1 MIRKRTVALAGVL
14 AMMLGFLM
22 GSAFPGEELPW
33 GVDKNIVNAVPGE
46 VQQPVVSVIAP
57 ADSSTS
63 GENAPAQSTADNK
76 GKKAEPI
83 NPKENFPLLNTACSA
98 LRAIQQRDY
107 SALAAHVHPDR
118 GLTFTPYS
126 TVDVNS
132 DLNFNPSQV
141 KKFAGDTNRYVW
153 GAIPGA
159 GELIQMTPEDFIS
172 KYIFGSDYTQASK
185 IGIDK
190 INISGNALEN
200 VAEAYPDCRFVE
212 FTFPGT
218 EAGGQNWSS
227 LKLVLAPVETQWYL
241 VALIHSQW
249 TV

>member
-1 MIRKRTVALAGVL
+1 MV
-14 AMMLGFLM
+14 
-22 GSAFPGEELPW
+22 SAAATSDGNVVMDEVP
-33 GVDKNIVNAVPGE
+33 VQNNA
-46 VQQPVVSVIAP
+46 
-57 ADSSTS
+57 D
-63 GENAPAQSTADNK
+63 K
-76 GKKAEPI
+76 GKKAEAI
-83 NPKENFPLLNTACSA
+83 NPKENFPLLNTACAA

-107 SALAAHVHPDR
+107 SSLAAYVHPER

-132 DLNFNPSQV
+132 DLNFNQSQV

-153 GAIPGA
+153 GAIPGT
-159 GELIQMTPEDFIS
+159 GELIQMIPEEFIS
-172 KYIFGSDYTQASK
+172 RYIFGSDYTQASK
-185 IGIDK
+185 IGVDK

-200 VAEAYPDCRFVE
+200 VTEVYPDCRFVE
-212 FTFPGT
+212 FTFPAT

-227 LKLVLAPVETQWYL
+227 LKLVLAPAETKWYL